1 MSLAHTI
8 QKELLSLKSIV
19 ITLSLAFFYAVFA
32 LLLLNYRLLYQT
44 FIGNFPAVY
53 KIKLFII
60 LISGAWTSMNHFD
73 FFLFVINALLVAIN
87 LLLIGKTISA
97 FEHSEKVHVTF
108 GGATLIGLAT
118 TGCTSCGF
126 SLLSILG
133 LSSSVSFLPFHGL
146 ELHIIAIALLLVS
159 FFYMINQLHKAKY
172 CTLYK
177 KASDKNEKRY

>member
-1 MSLAHTI
+1 
-8 QKELLSLKSIV
+8 V
-19 ITLSLAFFYAVFA
+19 ISAFAYAVLS
-32 LLLLNYRLLYQT
+32 LLLLNYRLFYQT
-44 FIGNFPAVY
+44 VIGNFPAVY

-87 LLLIGKTISA
+87 LLLIGKTISLLGQRKKI
-97 FEHSEKVHVTF
+97 HMTF

-159 FFYMINQLHKAKY
+159 SFYMIHQLYEAKY
-172 CTLYK
+172 CILYK
-177 KASDKNEKRY
+177 KASDKNYKAN